1 MTRATLRYRRNTP
14 ARTLLKRYLDKK
26 SGKVGEA
33 RSEIKYRF
41 DYLDWSVQKRIMTA
55 FLASGK
61 TDREWAY
68 TKLLKYWDDSFA
80 PVIESLWNQYHE
92 PKCSWTI
99 IRHFP
104 EDYLLKNMDLLS
116 AENNYYFIC
125 RRLGNKP
132 DFNIDK
138 TRLAPLD
145 YLSVLYSTGRDID
158 KKEALDMLYEL
169 IGNHCSTGLIIIELG
184 NPHNI
189 TRNIGFNPRD
199 IRDVRR
205 AIYYLQEM
213 GKSEATETFTNWCNF
228 VAKEIKESSEF
239 RKLSSQSISDIEYI
253 ERLANIAI
261 VYMYL
266 NLPLSIMSKIK
277 SIENKQM

>member
-1 MTRATLRYRRNTP
+1 MARFIHPYKRNTP
-14 ARTLLKRYLDKK
+14 TSTLLKRYSDKK
-26 SGKVGEA
+26 SGRVDEA
-33 RSEIKYRF
+33 RREIKYRF
-41 DYLDWSVQKRIMTA
+41 DYLDWNVQKRILTV

-61 TDREWAY
+61 TDRAWAY

-80 PVIESLWNQYHE
+80 PVVESLWNQFHE
-92 PKCSWTI
+92 PKCSWPI

-104 EDYLLKNMDLLS
+104 EEYVLKNMDSLS

-125 RRLGNKP
+125 RRLGNRI
-132 DFNIDK
+132 DFCIDK

-184 NPHNI
+184 NPHYI

-205 AIYYLQEM
+205 AVYYLQEM
-213 GKSEATETFTNWCNF
+213 GEKESADTFISWCNF
-228 VAKEIKESSEF
+228 VAKEIKESPEF
-239 RKLSSQSISDIEYI
+239 RELASQSVSDYDYV
-253 ERLANIAI
+253 ERLANIAV

-266 NLPLSIMSKIK
+266 NLPLSVMSKITN
-277 SIENKQM
+277 IENK

>member
-1 MTRATLRYRRNTP
+1 MVRASFRYRRNTP
-14 ARTLLKRYLDKK
+14 VSTLLKRYLDKK
-26 SGKVGEA
+26 SGKVSEA

-41 DYLDWSVQKRIMTA
+41 DYLDWSVQKRIVAA

-80 PVIESLWNQYHE
+80 PVVESLWNQYHE
-92 PKCSWTI
+92 PKCSWPI

-104 EDYLLKNMDLLS
+104 EDYVLKNMNLLS
-116 AENNYYFIC
+116 AEKNYYFIC
-125 RRLGNKP
+125 RRLGNNP
-132 DFNIDK
+132 NFSIDK
-138 TRLAPLD
+138 TKLSPLD
-145 YLSVLYSTGRDID
+145 YLSILYSTGRDID
-158 KKEALDMLYEL
+158 KKEALNILYEL

-184 NPHNI
+184 NPHYI

-205 AIYYLQEM
+205 AIYYLEEM
-213 GKSEATETFTNWCNF
+213 GEKEPTDTFISWCNL
-228 VAKEIKESSEF
+228 VAKKIKESPEF
-239 RKLSSQSISDIEYI
+239 RDLSSQSVSDIEYV
-253 ERLANIAI
+253 ERLANIAV

-277 SIENKQM
+277 NIENK

>member
-1 MTRATLRYRRNTP
+1 MAKPIQPYKRNTP
-14 ARTLLKRYLDKK
+14 TNTLLKRYSDKK
-26 SGKVGEA
+26 SGRVDEA
-33 RSEIKYRF
+33 RREIKYRF
-41 DYLDWSVQKRIMTA
+41 DYLDWNVQKRILTA
-55 FLASGK
+55 FLASCK
-61 TDREWAY
+61 TDRAWAY
-68 TKLLKYWDDSFA
+68 TKLLKYWDDSFT
-80 PVIESLWNQYHE
+80 PVVESLWNQYHE
-92 PKCSWTI
+92 PKCSWPI

-104 EDYLLKNMDLLS
+104 EEYVLKNMDSLS

-125 RRLGNKP
+125 RRLGNRI
-132 DFNIDK
+132 DFCIDK

-184 NPHNI
+184 NPHYI

-205 AIYYLQEM
+205 AVYYLQEM
-213 GKSEATETFTNWCNF
+213 GEKESADTFISWCNF
-228 VAKEIKESSEF
+228 VAKEIKESPEF
-239 RKLSSQSISDIEYI
+239 RELASQSVSDYDYV
-253 ERLANIAI
+253 ERLANIAV

-266 NLPLSIMSKIK
+266 NLPLSVMSKIK
-277 SIENKQM
+277 NIENK

>member
-1 MTRATLRYRRNTP
+1 MARATFKYRRNTP
-14 ARTLLKRYLDKK
+14 VNTLLKRYLDKK
-26 SGKVGEA
+26 SGRVSEA

-80 PVIESLWNQYHE
+80 PVVESLWNQYHDE
-92 PKCSWTI
+92 KCSWPI

-104 EDYLLKNMDLLS
+104 EDYVLKNLDSLS
-116 AENNYYFIC
+116 AEKNYYFIC
-125 RRLGNKP
+125 RRLGNKS

-145 YLSVLYSTGRDID
+145 YLSVLYSTGRGID
-158 KKEALDMLYEL
+158 TKEALNILYEL

-184 NPHNI
+184 NPHYI

-205 AIYYLQEM
+205 AVYYLQEM
-213 GKSEATETFTNWCNF
+213 GEKESADTFISWCNF
-228 VAKEIKESSEF
+228 VAKEIKESPEF
-239 RKLSSQSISDIEYI
+239 RELSSKSVSDIEYV
-253 ERLANIAI
+253 ERLANIAV

-277 SIENKQM
+277 NIENK

>member
-1 MTRATLRYRRNTP
+1 MARASFRYRRNTP
-14 ARTLLKRYLDKK
+14 VNTLLKRYLDKK
-26 SGKVGEA
+26 SGKVSEA
-33 RSEIKYRF
+33 RREIKYRF

-61 TDREWAY
+61 TDRAWAY

-80 PVIESLWNQYHE
+80 PVVESLWNQFHE
-92 PKCSWTI
+92 PKCSWPI

-104 EDYLLKNMDLLS
+104 EEYVLKNMDSLS

-125 RRLGNKP
+125 RRLGNRI
-132 DFNIDK
+132 DFCIDK

-184 NPHNI
+184 NPHYI

-205 AIYYLQEM
+205 AVYYLQEM
-213 GKSEATETFTNWCNF
+213 GEKESADTFISWCNF
-228 VAKEIKESSEF
+228 VAKEIKESPEF
-239 RKLSSQSISDIEYI
+239 RELASQSVSDYDYV
-253 ERLANIAI
+253 ERLANIAV

-266 NLPLSIMSKIK
+266 NLPLSVMSKIK
-277 SIENKQM
+277 NIENKQM